1 MERGRS
7 CINFVSSIIT
17 QNLSLMSKVVLIT
30 GTSTGFGK
38 LTAITLSKVGHK
50 VVAAMRGTNGKNQAA
65 ARELAAMPGIDVI
78 EMDVTSDE
86 SVRAAVA
93 QTLAKYGKID
103 VLVNNAGVSGF
114 GLIEAY
120 SLEQVRALFEVNFY
134 GVLRTYQAV
143 LPSMRAAKDGL
154 IINLSTGASGF
165 SMPFMTP
172 YMASKFAMESL
183 VEGFSHELSPYGIE
197 SVSIQSGVYPT
208 EMNNGTKTGINADKE
223 AIAAAYGDEATARFN
238 AMGQSL
244 FGKMAEFKMNPQTI
258 ADGILLLIDKK
269 KGSRPLRYPLDAV
282 AQGTDQEFVDT
293 RAAIKTKWVSAY
305 GIHI

>member
-1 MERGRS
+1 
-7 CINFVSSIIT
+7 
-17 QNLSLMSKVVLIT
+17 MSKVVLIT

-165 SMPFMTP
+165 TMPFMTP

>member
-1 MERGRS
+1 
-7 CINFVSSIIT
+7 
-17 QNLSLMSKVVLIT
+17 MSKVVLIT

-38 LTAITLSKVGHK
+38 LTAITLSKAGHK
-50 VVAAMRGTNGKNQAA
+50 VVAAMRGTNAKNQVA
-65 ARELAAMPGIDVI
+65 ARELAALPGIDVI

-86 SVRAAVA
+86 SVQAAVA

-103 VLVNNAGVSGF
+103 VLVNNAGVGGY

-165 SMPFMTP
+165 TVPFMAP

-183 VEGFSHELSPYGIE
+183 VEGFAQELSPYGIE
-197 SVSIQSGVYPT
+197 NVSIQSGVYPT
-208 EMNNGTKTGINADKE
+208 EMNNGTKTGLNADKE
-223 AIAAAYGDEATARFN
+223 AIAAAYGDEATTRFN
-238 AMGQSL
+238 ALGQIL
-244 FGKMAEFKMNPQTI
+244 FGKMADFKMNPQTI

-293 RAAIKTKWVSAY
+293 RAAIKTKWYNAY
-305 GIHI
+305 GFHS